1 MDVVTSII
9 TDEMKL
15 QGYKFKTVSIKH
27 LTAVQDAV
35 GNLVR
40 EGTLN
45 EKMSS
50 GWRFYKKSN
59 NDFPDAKTI
68 IIAAMPQSIFT
79 MSFRWQGTDYS
90 VIVPPGYILE
100 TDDLNAET
108 ILTTTLV
115 SKGFKVSRARMALKT
130 LAVRSGLAQY
140 GRNNITYV
148 SGMGSYHRLI
158 AFYTDYS
165 SEADDWQPPET
176 MVKCQKCT
184 LCRDNCPTGCIPAD
198 RFLIHAENCLT
209 YLNEAE
215 EDFPAWVNPD
225 WHNAI
230 IGCMSCET
238 VCPVNK
244 PYLKNIKTG
253 PAFTEEE
260 TELILKKTPEKKL
273 SPGMKEKL
281 HNFIEDGY
289 LPMLGRNLMVLIE
302 KQRKAAIL

>member
-1 MDVVTSII
+1 MDAVTSII
-9 TDEMKL
+9 TDEMRL
-15 QGYKFKTVSIKH
+15 HRYKFKTVSIKH
-27 LTAVQDAV
+27 LPAVQDAV

-40 EGTLN
+40 EGILN
-45 EKMSS
+45 EKMSN
-50 GWRFYKKSN
+50 GWQFYKNTN

-68 IIAAMPQSIFT
+68 IILAMPQSIISL
-79 MSFRWQGTDYS
+79 SFRWQGTNYS
-90 VIVPPGYILE
+90 VIVPPGYVLE
-100 TDDLNAET
+100 TDDSDAEL
-108 ILTTTLV
+108 ILKNTLV
-115 SKGFKVSRARMALKT
+115 SNGFRLSRARPALKT
-130 LAVRSGLAQY
+130 LAVHSGLAQY

-165 SEADDWQPPET
+165 SEADDWQSPET
-176 MVKCQKCT
+176 MEKCQKCT
-184 LCRDNCPTGCIPAD
+184 LCCDNCPTGCIPAD

-230 IGCMSCET
+230 IGCMNCER

-244 PYLKNIKTG
+244 TYLKNIKAG
-253 PAFTEEE
+253 PAFNEEE
-260 TELILKKTPEKKL
+260 TELILNKTPEKKL
-273 SPGMKEKL
+273 SPGMKVKL

-289 LPMLGRNLMVLIE
+289 LPVLGRNLMVLIE
-302 KQRKAAIL
+302 KQRKATL